1 MTISTERP
9 GGYCAGTADR
19 RKSFAAGTVRTLF
32 APLLILGLVA
42 AAAPARAEQPVTV
55 IERDGTGNWDLE
67 NVAAFKRDIGA
78 TNEIQVSVQLDLTLP
93 EHART
98 AAEAISLCGEAK
110 AVVYTLE
117 TALGPHLLKVMPQ
130 KWPTMRIRN
139 YVVTA
144 AGVDSLLASVDV
156 RAIMRW
162 VDAYGGFTES
172 YAPGQYVVG
181 PSDTAAA
188 GDADRANPFRCVA
201 DS

>member
-1 MTISTERP
+1 MEATTQRP
-9 GGYCAGTADR
+9 RGKCAGNHDR
-19 RKSFAAGTVRTLF
+19 KILFGAGTGRALL
-32 APLLILGLVA
+32 APLLVLGLVA
-42 AAAPARAEQPVTV
+42 AAVPAPAEEPVTV

-78 TNEIQVSVQLDLTLP
+78 TNEIQVSVHLDLELP

-98 AAEAISLCGEAK
+98 AAEAIRRCGEAK
-110 AVVYTLE
+110 AVAYTLE

-144 AGVDSLLASVDV
+144 AGVDSLLASGEV

-172 YAPGQYVVG
+172 YAPRQNEV
-181 PSDTAAA
+181 PAETAAEHE
-188 GDADRANPFRCVA
+188 NPFRCTTGA
-201 DS
+201 

>member
-1 MTISTERP
+1 MTTATERP
-9 GGYCAGTADR
+9 GRYCVGTSGR
-19 RKSFAAGTVRTLF
+19 RTSFAARTGRALF
-32 APLLILGLVA
+32 AHLLILGLVA
-42 AAAPARAEQPVTV
+42 TAAPARAEEPVTV

-78 TNEIQVSVQLDLTLP
+78 TNEIQVSVHLDLELP

-98 AAEAISLCGEAK
+98 AAEAIRLCGEAK
-110 AVVYTLE
+110 AVAYTLE

-144 AGVDSLLASVDV
+144 AGVDSLLASVEV

-162 VDAYGGFTES
+162 MDAYGGFTES
-172 YAPGQYVVG
+172 YAPSENEVPGE
-181 PSDTAAA
+181 AAA
-188 GDADRANPFRCVA
+188 EHPNPFRCTTGA
-201 DS
+201 

>member
-1 MTISTERP
+1 MKATTQRP
-9 GGYCAGTADR
+9 RGKCAGNHDR
-19 RKSFAAGTVRTLF
+19 KILFGAGTGRALL
-32 APLLILGLVA
+32 APLLVLGLVA
-42 AAAPARAEQPVTV
+42 AAVPAPAEEPVTV

-78 TNEIQVSVQLDLTLP
+78 SNEIQVSVHLDLELP

-98 AAEAISLCGEAK
+98 AAEAIRRCGEAK
-110 AVVYTLE
+110 AVAYTLE

-144 AGVDSLLASVDV
+144 AGVDSLLASGEV

-172 YAPGQYVVG
+172 YAPSQNEVPGE
-181 PSDTAAA
+181 AAA
-188 GDADRANPFRCVA
+188 EHENPFRCTTGG
-201 DS
+201 